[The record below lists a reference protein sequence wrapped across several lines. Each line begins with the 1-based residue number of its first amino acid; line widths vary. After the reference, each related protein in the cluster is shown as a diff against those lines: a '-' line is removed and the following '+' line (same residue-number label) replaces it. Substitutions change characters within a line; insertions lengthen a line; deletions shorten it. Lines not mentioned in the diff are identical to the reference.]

1 MGWWW
6 YGPYYICVLKHF
18 SSIIILCI
26 TFLISYNISIMILV
40 LRKDYSE
47 GYYRGVWDYKNGIKI
62 ESTGQVADVFPY
74 DRYFAFKITKYL

>member
-1 MGWWW
+1 
-6 YGPYYICVLKHF
+6 
-18 SSIIILCI
+18 
-26 TFLISYNISIMILV
+26 MILV